1 MAHSAIGELL
11 RASNNGKYPKV
22 KNKLLIDDLNLS
34 VDGLSLFFNDLM
46 SEGSTKVDIPSK
58 VGAESGRKQDCVK
71 DQQQKLFSADGA
83 RNFRIIVNNG
93 SYDSAEPATI
103 SSKHKSET
111 EASNDSLNSKS
122 VKNVNNSKMTCKSGK
137 YSNNSQDESQSRDV
151 ARRVK
156 FDTSDEVV
164 PEASRSNDDSHISN
178 SKCCEKTASYPKVK
192 SSKNCPEVMSDTGDD
207 STSDVE
213 HEMTEDDDNDYI
225 CQIAAGTS
233 HLWCLN
239 VKLRRGD
246 VLAYVDS
253 GSMSSVIRKDIYE
266 QNFAHIKLEKF
277 SGRIQGVSG
286 KAPKCYGVCEIPYDI
301 GGYIY
306 TATTLVADV
315 RPQILL
321 GLNLLEKYGSVINH
335 KTGEMILGGQCLVMR
350 RKSNNRLA
358 NLGLINH
365 VILPDMEYTT
375 RRRGIKEMIEKGNI
389 WRNIRID

>member
-1 MAHSAIGELL
+1 VARSAIGELL
-11 RASNNGKYPKV
+11 RASNNEIYPKV
-22 KNKLLIDDLNLS
+22 KNKVLIKDLNLS
-34 VDGLSLFFNDLM
+34 LDGLTLFLNDLM
-46 SEGSTKVDIPSK
+46 SEENMKSECQPSRVNEK
-58 VGAESGRKQDCVK
+58 SGGKQDCVK

-111 EASNDSLNSKS
+111 EVSSGSLNNKS
-122 VKNVNNSKMTCKSGK
+122 VKNVNNSKMTCKPEK
-137 YSNNSQDESQSRDV
+137 YINSSQDESQSRDI
-151 ARRVK
+151 AKRVK
-156 FDTSDEVV
+156 FDTNDGEV
-164 PEASRSNDDSHISN
+164 PEASTSNDDSHISN
-178 SKCCEKTASYPKVK
+178 SKRCNKTAS
-192 SSKNCPEVMSDTGDD
+192 CPEVMSDTEDD
-207 STSDVE
+207 FISDVE
-213 HEMTEDDDNDYI
+213 HDMTEDDDNDYI

-253 GSMSSVIRKDIYE
+253 GSMCSVIRKDIYE

-286 KAPKCYGVCEIPYDI
+286 KAPKCYGVCEIPYNI

-335 KTGEMILGGQCLVMR
+335 KTGEMVLGRQRLLMR
-350 RKSNNRLA
+350 RKNNNKLA
-358 NLGLINH
+358 KLGLLNH
-365 VILPDMEYTT
+365 VILLPDTEHTT
-375 RRRGIKEMIEKGNI
+375 RKRGVKEMIEKGNI
-389 WRNIRID
+389 WRYKRID